1 MKTSLNQ
8 LAMRGLELM
17 GQVSVERP
25 LHTVLLYLCGSIIN
39 YSTNMTIIIEV
50 LVVVVVG
57 VGVV

>member
-1 MKTSLNQ
+1 
-8 LAMRGLELM
+8 M

-25 LHTVLLYLCGSIIN
+25 LHTVLLYLPGSIIK

-50 LVVVVVG
+50 LVVVG